1 MHFLIVQILLAQG
14 LEIFAIVKWR
24 SSPVSLLKTYARVLT
39 YLNREKNV
47 SALICIANVM
57 LAIITIAEPILF
69 GRVIDSI
76 AEKSAII
83 PTLTLWVCFGLSH
96 IIAYVLVA
104 RSADRLMHRRRL
116 AVLTES
122 FERIIAMPLIWH
134 HQRGTSNTL
143 HTLLRAVDCMSTIWL
158 DFMRQHLSTLV
169 TLFILIPIA
178 FNMNWRL
185 STILVLLAIIYVLI
199 ARLVMR
205 KTKDGQAAVECY
217 HHNLFQHISD
227 SISNVSIVQSYN
239 RIKEETS
246 TLHRHTNDLLKEQNP
261 VLNWWALASGLNRMA
276 STISIVCVLLLGA
289 FFVAKGQFRVGEV
302 VAFVGFAQLMINR
315 LDQMSNFINLT
326 ISSQA
331 KLQEFFTMEDSTFH
345 LNEPENLPS
354 LQEVKGTVQFHHV
367 TYKFPNSS
375 QGVFDISFEVKT
387 GQTVAVV
394 GPTGAGKTTLINLL
408 QRVYDPT
415 FGHISIDG
423 INIRSINRES
433 LRKSLATVF
442 QDAGL
447 FNRSI
452 HDNILIG
459 RATATNEEL
468 YDAAK
473 IASAHDFILKKA
485 DRYDTIVGERGSQL
499 SGGERQRLAIAR
511 AVLKNAPILI
521 LDEATSALD
530 VETEAHVKEAL
541 ESINHNRTTF
551 IIAHRLSTIRNAD
564 IVLFLEHGNLIE
576 KGSFQEL
583 VNKGGRFYKLL
594 KTGNLT
600 ITSPE
605 IKGKDENVIPLQE
618 NTYLYA

>member
-1 MHFLIVQILLAQG
+1 M
-14 LEIFAIVKWR
+14 
-24 SSPVSLLKTYARVLT
+24 SLFKTYVRVLT
-39 YLNREKNV
+39 YLNREKNA
-47 SALICIANVM
+47 SLLICSANVI

-76 AEKSAII
+76 AEKTGTVL
-83 PTLTLWVCFGLSH
+83 TLTIWVCFGLFH

-104 RSADRLMHRRRL
+104 RSADRLTHRRRL
-116 AVLTES
+116 AVLAES
-122 FERIIAMPLIWH
+122 FQRIIAMPLIWH
-134 HQRGTSNTL
+134 QQRGTSNAL
-143 HTLLRAVDCMSTIWL
+143 HTLLRAVDSMSTIWL

-169 TLFILIPIA
+169 ALFVLIPIA

-185 STILVLLAIIYVLI
+185 STVLVVLAIIYILI
-199 ARLVMR
+199 AHLVMR

-217 HHNLFQHISD
+217 HHNLFKHVTD
-227 SISNVSIVQSYN
+227 SIFNVSTVQSYN

-246 TLHRHTNDLLKEQNP
+246 ILHQHTSDLLKAQNP

-289 FFVAKGQFRVGEV
+289 FFVTIGQLRVGEV
-302 VAFVGFAQLMINR
+302 VAFVGFAQLMISR

-326 ISSQA
+326 VSLQA
-331 KLQEFFTMEDSTFH
+331 KLQDFFEMEDSTFH
-345 LNEPENLPS
+345 INEPKNLPS
-354 LQEVKGTVQFHHV
+354 LQNVKGAIQFHHV

-387 GQTVAVV
+387 GQTVAIV

-423 INIRSINRES
+423 INIRSVNRES

-452 HDNILIG
+452 HDNISIG
-459 RATATNEEL
+459 RTTATDGEL
-468 YDAAK
+468 YEAAK
-473 IASAHDFILKKA
+473 IAAAHDFILKKT
-485 DRYDTIVGERGSQL
+485 DRYNTMVGEQGSQL
-499 SGGERQRLAIAR
+499 SGGEKQRLAIAR

-530 VETEAHVKEAL
+530 VETEARVKDAL
-541 ESINHNRTTF
+541 DCISQNRTTF

-564 IVLFLEHGNLIE
+564 IVLFLEQGHLIE

-583 VNKGGRFYKLL
+583 IDKGGRFYELVKAS
-594 KTGNLT
+594 GLT
-600 ITSPE
+600 INQPKIKE
-605 IKGKDENVIPLQE
+605 KGKKVIPLHE
-618 NTYLYA
+618 AMAS

>member
-1 MHFLIVQILLAQG
+1 M
-14 LEIFAIVKWR
+14 
-24 SSPVSLLKTYARVLT
+24 SLFKTYARVLN
-39 YLNREKNV
+39 YLNKEKKT
-47 SALICIANVM
+47 SILICTANVI

-76 AEKSAII
+76 AEKLAII
-83 PTLTLWVCFGLSH
+83 PTLTIWVCFGISH
-96 IIAYVLVA
+96 IIAYILVA
-104 RSADRLMHRRRL
+104 RSADRLAHRRRL

-134 HQRGTSNTL
+134 QQRGTSNAL
-143 HTLLRAVDCMSTIWL
+143 HILLRAVDSMSTIWL

-169 TLFILIPIA
+169 ALLVLIPTA

-185 STILVLLAIIYVLI
+185 STVLVALAIIYVLI

-217 HHNLFQHISD
+217 HHNVFKHISD

-246 TLHRHTNDLLKEQNP
+246 ILHQHTNDLLKAQNP
-261 VLNWWALASGLNRMA
+261 VLNWWALASGLNRIA
-276 STISIVCVLLLGA
+276 STISMVCVLLLGA
-289 FFVAKGQFRVGEV
+289 FFVAKGQLRVGEV
-302 VAFVGFAQLMINR
+302 VAFVGFAQLMISR

-326 ISSQA
+326 VSSQA
-331 KLQEFFTMEDSTFH
+331 KLQEFFAMEDSTFH
-345 LNEPENLPS
+345 INEPENLPS
-354 LQEVKGTVQFHHV
+354 LPNVKGTIEFHHV

-375 QGVFDISFEVKT
+375 QGIFDISFEVKT
-387 GQTVAVV
+387 GQTVAII

-423 INIRSINRES
+423 INIRSVNRES

-442 QDAGL
+442 QDASL
-447 FNRSI
+447 FNRTI
-452 HDNILIG
+452 HDNISIG
-459 RATATNEEL
+459 RANATNEEL
-468 YDAAK
+468 YEAAK
-473 IASAHDFILKKA
+473 TAAAHNFILKKT
-485 DRYDTIVGERGSQL
+485 DRYDTMVGERGTQL

-530 VETEAHVKEAL
+530 VETEAHVKDAL
-541 ESINHNRTTF
+541 DCISHNRTTF

-564 IVLFLEHGNLIE
+564 VVLFLEHGHLIE

-583 VNKGGRFYKLL
+583 IDKGGRFYQFLQ
-594 KTGNLT
+594 TGSLPINQ
-600 ITSPE
+600 SA
-605 IKGKDENVIPLQE
+605 IKEDDQNVISLHE
-618 NTYLYA
+618 AMAS

>member
-1 MHFLIVQILLAQG
+1 M
-14 LEIFAIVKWR
+14 
-24 SSPVSLLKTYARVLT
+24 SLFKTYARVLT
-39 YLNREKNV
+39 YLNKEKNASV
-47 SALICIANVM
+47 LICTANVM

-76 AEKSAII
+76 AERSAII
-83 PTLTLWVCFGLSH
+83 PPLTIWVSFGLSH

-104 RSADRLMHRRRL
+104 RGADRLAHRRRL
-116 AVLTES
+116 TVLIES

-134 HQRGTSNTL
+134 QQRGTSNAL
-143 HTLLRAVDCMSTIWL
+143 HILLRAVDSMSTIWL

-169 TLFILIPIA
+169 ALFVLIPIA

-185 STILVLLAIIYVLI
+185 STVLLVLAIIYVLI

-205 KTKDGQAAVECY
+205 KTKEGQAAVECY
-217 HHNLFQHISD
+217 HHNLFKHISD

-246 TLHRHTNDLLKEQNP
+246 ILHQHTNELLKAQNP
-261 VLNWWALASGLNRMA
+261 VLNWWALASGLNRMS

-289 FFVAKGQFRVGEV
+289 FFVAKGQLRIGEV
-302 VAFVGFAQLMINR
+302 VAFVGFAQLMISR
-315 LDQMSNFINLT
+315 LDQMSSFINLT
-326 ISSQA
+326 VSSQA
-331 KLQEFFTMEDSTFH
+331 KLQEFFAMEDSTLH
-345 LNEPENLPS
+345 INEPENLPS
-354 LQEVKGTVQFHHV
+354 LKNVKGAIEFHHV

-375 QGVFDISFEVKT
+375 QGVFDISFKVKT
-387 GQTVAVV
+387 GQTVAIV

-442 QDAGL
+442 QEAGL

-452 HDNILIG
+452 HDNISIG
-459 RATATNEEL
+459 KATATDEEL
-468 YDAAK
+468 YQAAK
-473 IASAHDFILKKA
+473 IAAAHDFILKKS
-485 DRYDTIVGERGSQL
+485 DRYDTLIGERGSQL

-530 VETEAHVKEAL
+530 VETEERIKDAL
-541 ESINHNRTTF
+541 ESISHNRTTF
-551 IIAHRLSTIRNAD
+551 IIAHRLSTVRNAD
-564 IVLFLEHGNLIE
+564 LVLFLEHGHLIE

-583 VNKGGRFYKLL
+583 IERGGRFYRLL
-594 KTGNLT
+594 KAGGLT
-600 ITSPE
+600 INQPA
-605 IKGKDENVIPLQE
+605 IKEENKNVIPLHE
-618 NTYLYA
+618 AMAS

>member
-1 MHFLIVQILLAQG
+1 M
-14 LEIFAIVKWR
+14 
-24 SSPVSLLKTYARVLT
+24 SLFKTYARVLT
-39 YLNREKNV
+39 YLNKEKNA
-47 SALICIANVM
+47 SLLICAANII
-57 LAIITIAEPILF
+57 LAVITIAEPILF

-76 AEKSAII
+76 AERSDII
-83 PTLTLWVCFGLSH
+83 LTLTIWICFGLSN

-104 RSADRLMHRRRL
+104 RSADRLTHRRRL
-116 AVLTES
+116 TVLTES
-122 FERIIAMPLIWH
+122 FERIISMPLIWH
-134 HQRGTSNTL
+134 QQRGTSNAL
-143 HTLLRAVDCMSTIWL
+143 HILLRAIDSMSAIWL

-169 TLFILIPIA
+169 ALFVLIPIA

-185 STILVLLAIIYVLI
+185 SIVLIVLAVIYVLV

-217 HHNLFQHISD
+217 HHNLFEHVSD

-239 RIKEETS
+239 RIREETL
-246 TLHRHTNDLLKEQNP
+246 TLHQYTNDLLKAQNP

-289 FFVAKGQFRVGEV
+289 FFVAKGQLRVGEV

-315 LDQMSNFINLT
+315 LDQISGFINLT
-326 ISSQA
+326 VSSQA
-331 KLQEFFTMEDSTFH
+331 KLQEFFAMEDSTFH
-345 LNEPENLPS
+345 INEPKNLPS
-354 LQEVKGTVQFHHV
+354 LQNVKGTIQFHHV

-375 QGVFDISFEVKT
+375 QGIFDISFKVKT
-387 GQTVAVV
+387 GQTVAIV

-423 INIRSINRES
+423 IDIRSINRES

-452 HDNILIG
+452 HKNISIG
-459 RATATNEEL
+459 RENATDEEL
-468 YDAAK
+468 YEAAK
-473 IASAHDFILKKA
+473 IAAAHDFILKKNN
-485 DRYDTIVGERGSQL
+485 RYETMVGERGSQL
-499 SGGERQRLAIAR
+499 SGGEKQRLAIAR

-530 VETEAHVKEAL
+530 IETEARVKEAL
-541 ESINHNRTTF
+541 DCISQNRTTF
-551 IIAHRLSTIRNAD
+551 IIAHRLSTVRNAD
-564 IVLFLEHGNLIE
+564 LVLFMDQGYLIE

-583 VNKGGRFYKLL
+583 IERGGRFYKLL
-594 KTGNLT
+594 KSGGFT
-600 ITSPE
+600 IDKPT
-605 IKGKDENVIPLQE
+605 IKEDDENVIPLHE
-618 NTYLYA
+618 AIAS

>member
-1 MHFLIVQILLAQG
+1 M
-14 LEIFAIVKWR
+14 
-24 SSPVSLLKTYARVLT
+24 SLFKTYARVLT
-39 YLNREKNV
+39 YLNREKNASV
-47 SALICIANVM
+47 LICTANVI

-69 GRVIDSI
+69 GRVVDSI
-76 AEKSAII
+76 AEKSDIVFTLAI
-83 PTLTLWVCFGLSH
+83 WVCFGLSH

-104 RSADRLMHRRRL
+104 RSADRLAHRRRL

-134 HQRGTSNTL
+134 QQRGTSNAL
-143 HTLLRAVDCMSTIWL
+143 HILLRAVDSMSTIWL

-169 TLFILIPIA
+169 ALFVLIPTA

-185 STILVLLAIIYVLI
+185 STVLIVLAIIYVLI

-217 HHNLFQHISD
+217 HRNLFEHISD
-227 SISNVSIVQSYN
+227 SITNVSIVQSYN

-246 TLHRHTNDLLKEQNP
+246 TLYQHTNDLLKAQNP

-289 FFVAKGQFRVGEV
+289 FFVAKGQLRVGEV
-302 VAFVGFAQLMINR
+302 VAFVGFAQLMISR
-315 LDQMSNFINLT
+315 LDQMSGFINLT
-326 ISSQA
+326 VSSQA
-331 KLQEFFTMEDSTFH
+331 KLKEFFTMEDSTFH
-345 LNEPENLPS
+345 INEPEKLPS
-354 LQEVKGTVQFHHV
+354 LQNVKGTIKFHHV

-375 QGVFDISFEVKT
+375 QGVFDICFEVKT
-387 GQTVAVV
+387 GQTIAIV

-415 FGHISIDG
+415 FGYISIDG
-423 INIRSINRES
+423 INIRSVNRES

-452 HDNILIG
+452 HDNISIG
-459 RATATNEEL
+459 RTTATDEEL
-468 YDAAK
+468 YEAAK
-473 IASAHDFILKKA
+473 IAAAHDFILKKS
-485 DRYDTIVGERGSQL
+485 DCYNTIVGERGSQL
-499 SGGERQRLAIAR
+499 SGGEKQRLAIAR

-530 VETEAHVKEAL
+530 VETEARVKDAL
-541 ESINHNRTTF
+541 DCISRNRTTF

-564 IVLFLEHGNLIE
+564 VVLFLEQGHLIE

-583 VNKGGRFYKLL
+583 IKKGGRFYKLL
-594 KTGNLT
+594 KTDGLT
-600 ITSPE
+600 LNKIA
-605 IKGKDENVIPLQE
+605 IKRENEKVISLQE
-618 NTYLYA
+618 AIAS

>member
-1 MHFLIVQILLAQG
+1 M
-14 LEIFAIVKWR
+14 
-24 SSPVSLLKTYARVLT
+24 SLFKTYTRVLS
-39 YLNREKNV
+39 YLNREKNT
-47 SALICIANVM
+47 SLLICSANII

-69 GRVIDSI
+69 GRVIDAI
-76 AEKSAII
+76 AEKSGIVL
-83 PTLTLWVCFGLSH
+83 TLTIWVCFGLSH

-104 RSADRLMHRRRL
+104 RGADRLAHRRRL

-134 HQRGTSNTL
+134 QQRGTSNTL
-143 HTLLRAVDCMSTIWL
+143 HTLLRAVDSMSTIWL

-169 TLFILIPIA
+169 TLFVLIPIA

-185 STILVLLAIIYVLI
+185 STVLVVLAIIYLLI
-199 ARLVMR
+199 ARLVMQ
-205 KTKDGQAAVECY
+205 KTKDGQAAVESY
-217 HHNLFQHISD
+217 HHNLFKHVSD

-239 RIKEETS
+239 RIKEESS
-246 TLHRHTNDLLKEQNP
+246 TLHQHTNNLLKAQNP

-289 FFVAKGQFRVGEV
+289 FFVAKNQLRVGEV
-302 VAFVGFAQLMINR
+302 VAFVGFAQLMICR

-326 ISSQA
+326 VSLQA
-331 KLQEFFTMEDSTFH
+331 KLQDFFAMEDSTFH
-345 LNEPENLPS
+345 INGPENLPS
-354 LQEVKGTVQFHHV
+354 LQNVKGAIEFHHV

-387 GQTVAVV
+387 GQTVAIV
-394 GPTGAGKTTLINLL
+394 GPTGSGKTTLINLL

-423 INIRSINRES
+423 IDIRSVNRES

-447 FNRSI
+447 FNRTIHENISI
-452 HDNILIG
+452 G
-459 RATATNEEL
+459 KATTTEEEL
-468 YDAAK
+468 YEAAK
-473 IASAHDFILKKA
+473 IAAAHDFILTKTN
-485 DRYDTIVGERGSQL
+485 RYDTMVGERGSQL

-530 VETEAHVKEAL
+530 VETEARVKDAL
-541 ESINHNRTTF
+541 DCINHNRTTF
-551 IIAHRLSTIRNAD
+551 IIAHRLSTIRDAD
-564 IVLFLEHGNLIE
+564 VVLFLEHGRLIE

-583 VNKGGRFYKLL
+583 INKGGRFYKLL
-594 KTGNLT
+594 KASGLT
-600 ITSPE
+600 IKQPAIGE
-605 IKGKDENVIPLQE
+605 DENVFPLHE
-618 NTYLYA
+618 AMAS

>member
-1 MHFLIVQILLAQG
+1 M
-14 LEIFAIVKWR
+14 
-24 SSPVSLLKTYARVLT
+24 SLFKAYARVLT
-39 YLNREKNV
+39 YLKKEKNT
-47 SALICIANVM
+47 SLLICAANVM

-83 PTLTLWVCFGLSH
+83 LTLTIWVCFGISH

-104 RSADRLMHRRRL
+104 RSADRLTHRHRL

-122 FERIIAMPLIWH
+122 FERIIAMPLSWH
-134 HQRGTSNTL
+134 QQRGTSNAL
-143 HTLLRAVDCMSTIWL
+143 HILLRAIDSMSAIWL

-169 TLFILIPIA
+169 ALFILIPIA

-185 STILVLLAIIYVLI
+185 SIVLVVLAIIYVLI

-217 HHNLFQHISD
+217 HHNLFQHVSD

-239 RIKEETS
+239 RIREETS
-246 TLHRHTNDLLKEQNP
+246 ALHNYTNDLLKAQNP
-261 VLNWWALASGLNRMA
+261 VLNWWALASGLNRTA

-289 FFVAKGQFRVGEV
+289 FFVAKGQLRVGEV
-302 VAFVGFAQLMINR
+302 VAFVGFAQLMISR

-326 ISSQA
+326 VSSQA
-331 KLQEFFTMEDSTFH
+331 KLQEFFSMEDSTFH
-345 LNEPENLPS
+345 INEPENLPC
-354 LQEVKGTVQFHHV
+354 LQNVKGTVQFHHV

-375 QGVFDISFEVKT
+375 QGVFDISFKVKT
-387 GQTVAVV
+387 GQTVAIV

-408 QRVYDPT
+408 QRVYEPT

-468 YDAAK
+468 YEAAK
-473 IASAHDFILKKA
+473 IAAAHDFILKKT
-485 DRYDTIVGERGSQL
+485 DRYNTMVGERGSQL
-499 SGGERQRLAIAR
+499 SGGEKQRLAIAR

-530 VETEAHVKEAL
+530 VETEARVKDAL
-541 ESINHNRTTF
+541 DCISHNRTTF
-551 IIAHRLSTIRNAD
+551 IIAHRLSTVRHAD
-564 IVLFLEHGNLIE
+564 LVLFLENGHLIE
-576 KGSFQEL
+576 KGNFQEL
-583 VNKGGRFYKLL
+583 IDKGGRFYKLL
-594 KTGNLT
+594 KAGGLIIDQPT
-600 ITSPE
+600 
-605 IKGKDENVIPLQE
+605 IKGEDKNVIPLRE
-618 NTYLYA
+618 AIAS

>member
-1 MHFLIVQILLAQG
+1 M
-14 LEIFAIVKWR
+14 
-24 SSPVSLLKTYARVLT
+24 SLFKTYTRVLS
-39 YLNREKNV
+39 YLNREKNT
-47 SALICIANVM
+47 SLLICSANII

-69 GRVIDSI
+69 GRVIDAI
-76 AEKSAII
+76 AEKSGIVL
-83 PTLTLWVCFGLSH
+83 TLTIWVCFGLSH

-104 RSADRLMHRRRL
+104 RGADRLAHRRRL

-134 HQRGTSNTL
+134 QQRGTSNTL
-143 HTLLRAVDCMSTIWL
+143 HTLLRAVDSMSTIWL
-158 DFMRQHLSTLV
+158 DFMRQHLSTLIA
-169 TLFILIPIA
+169 LFVLIPIA

-185 STILVLLAIIYVLI
+185 STVLVVLAIIYVLI

-205 KTKDGQAAVECY
+205 KTKDGQAAVESY
-217 HHNLFQHISD
+217 HHNLFKHVSD

-239 RIKEETS
+239 QIKEESS
-246 TLHRHTNDLLKEQNP
+246 TLHQHTNNLLKAQNP

-276 STISIVCVLLLGA
+276 SAISTVCVLLLGA
-289 FFVAKGQFRVGEV
+289 FFVAKNQLRVGEV
-302 VAFVGFAQLMINR
+302 VAFVGFAQLMICR
-315 LDQMSNFINLT
+315 LDQMSNFFNLT
-326 ISSQA
+326 ISLQA
-331 KLQEFFTMEDSTFH
+331 KLQEFFAMEDSTFH
-345 LNEPENLPS
+345 IKEPVNLPS
-354 LQEVKGTVQFHHV
+354 LQNVKGAIQFHHV

-387 GQTVAVV
+387 GQTVAIV

-423 INIRSINRES
+423 INIRSVNRES

-447 FNRSI
+447 FNRTI
-452 HDNILIG
+452 HDNISIG
-459 RATATNEEL
+459 KATATNEEL
-468 YDAAK
+468 YEAAK
-473 IASAHDFILKKA
+473 IAAAHDFILTKTN
-485 DRYDTIVGERGSQL
+485 RYETMVGERGSQL

-511 AVLKNAPILI
+511 AVLKNSPILI

-530 VETEAHVKEAL
+530 VETEARVKDAL
-541 ESINHNRTTF
+541 DCISHNRTTF

-564 IVLFLEHGNLIE
+564 IVLFLEHGHLIE

-583 VNKGGRFYKLL
+583 INKGGRFYKLL
-594 KTGNLT
+594 KASGLT
-600 ITSPE
+600 IEQPAIGE
-605 IKGKDENVIPLQE
+605 DENVFPSHK
-618 NTYLYA
+618 AMAS